1 MFAILA
7 SVASLMLA
15 VGLLQLGSGMFN
27 TFIGLRAAFEGFPKE
42 ITGLLMSAYYAG
54 LVVGTLVCGRL
65 VNRAGHIRAFG
76 VFCAITAASILAIPL
91 LPNQWAWVALRAM
104 MGINLA
110 GLYMVAESWLNAKA
124 TGQHRGTLLAVY
136 MMTCYLCSGSGQL
149 LVGVVSTET
158 VTAFMLVAIC
168 FSLALVPVAVTRAS
182 HPAPVDT
189 SHFSI
194 RKLWAVSPLAIVG
207 CVVSGLGT
215 GAIYGMGPIYGQDIG
230 FTQGQIAT
238 FMGITVI
245 GGLVFQFPV
254 GWLSDRFDRR
264 WVIVGATLAAA
275 LASFVVVVVIRQ
287 GYFAINTPS
296 GTFRLLYAPYR
307 IPLYIISATYGGF
320 IATIYPL
327 CVAYANDYID
337 AQDMVHASAGLV
349 LAYGVGAAI
358 GPSAAAALMGQ
369 VGPDGLFI
377 FTGTV
382 TLGLVAFAAYRMRR
396 RHWVPVAEKENFV
409 VLPEAVTTPVA
420 TESDPRSESGQL
432 ALELELPW
440 EEAQP
445 SAT

>member
-1 MFAILA
+1 
-7 SVASLMLA
+7 
-15 VGLLQLGSGMFN
+15 
-27 TFIGLRAAFEGFPKE
+27 
-42 ITGLLMSAYYAG
+42 
-54 LVVGTLVCGRL
+54 
-65 VNRAGHIRAFG
+65 
-76 VFCAITAASILAIPL
+76 
-91 LPNQWAWVALRAM
+91 
-104 MGINLA
+104 
-110 GLYMVAESWLNAKA
+110 
-124 TGQHRGTLLAVY
+124 
-136 MMTCYLCSGSGQL
+136 
-149 LVGVVSTET
+149 
-158 VTAFMLVAIC
+158 
-168 FSLALVPVAVTRAS
+168 
-182 HPAPVDT
+182 
-189 SHFSI
+189 
-194 RKLWAVSPLAIVG
+194 
-207 CVVSGLGT
+207 
-215 GAIYGMGPIYGQDIG
+215 
-230 FTQGQIAT
+230 
-238 FMGITVI
+238 
-245 GGLVFQFPV
+245 
-254 GWLSDRFDRR
+254 
-264 WVIVGATLAAA
+264 
-275 LASFVVVVVIRQ
+275 VIRQ